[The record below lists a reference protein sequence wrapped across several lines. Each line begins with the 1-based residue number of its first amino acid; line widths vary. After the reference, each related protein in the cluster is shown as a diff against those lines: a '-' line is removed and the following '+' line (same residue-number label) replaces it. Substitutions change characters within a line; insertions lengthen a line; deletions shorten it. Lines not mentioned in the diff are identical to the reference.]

1 MDNNVQRAAMSNVIQ
16 FPVKNYKP
24 HVPQTEKEL
33 KAQAQQIK
41 GDFRKW
47 VQEDWQDKSGK
58 LAHAY
63 LKTADDKTD
72 AYPHPVLEVAKQQ

>member
-33 KAQAQQIK
+33 KAHAEAIRLKFIQQ
-41 GDFRKW
+41 
-47 VQEDWQDKSGK
+47 
-58 LAHAY
+58 HAVERRRT
-63 LKTADDKTD
+63 KTLSCDRIFSINGS
-72 AYPHPVLEVAKQQ
+72 